1 MIDLEFWRK
10 VSDNWCTKDDGIDV
24 IPVDPVKVIEIDED
38 NGNDVVMDSEIAD
51 ILADLDI

>member
-10 VSDNWCTKDDGIDV
+10 VSENWCAKDDGIDA
-24 IPVDPVKVIEIDED
+24 PAVDPVKEIMLEED
-38 NGNDVVMDSEIAD
+38 VGLDPELDSEIAG